1 MDYWLECVSIDCE
14 LINWVET
21 TAVVLCADKI
31 CVYHYT
37 IRDASWEDNDI
48 WTVEMLR
55 SEEQVHEKDQ
65 ESILI

>member
-1 MDYWLECVSIDCE
+1 MDYWLDCVSIDCE
-14 LINWVET
+14 SINWVET
-21 TAVVLCADKI
+21 AVAFYVQTKS
-31 CVYHYT
+31 VYHYT

-48 WTVEMLR
+48 WTVEMPR